1 VGFFC
6 GFLIETPNLF
16 AFFSIVP
23 RARQH
28 FRQSD
33 LVKALKAL
41 TKAGVQGRVEI
52 TPGKIVVVA
61 GDRAQ
66 DEPPPTALDQWRRKR
81 GQG

>member
-1 VGFFC
+1 M
-6 GFLIETPNLF
+6 
-16 AFFSIVP
+16 S

-33 LVKALKAL
+33 LVKALKAM

-52 TPGKIVVVA
+52 TPDKIIVIP
-61 GDRAQ
+61 GSREQ
-66 DEPPPTALDQWRRKR
+66 DDLPPTALDQWRRER